1 MKSTNKM
8 LMVAVLATVVASGCV
23 STDYRSAQSGV
34 TAVGKMR
41 VTLGPGWRRAPGAET
56 PELLSPSRTL
66 SRDGLEHDRLIL
78 IAGISEGKSIFRE
91 GAAGGLPVF
100 QATMAAPEI
109 AGLIAASLQAVLW
122 DGTADVRAKNI
133 REHGFVGVPGLMF
146 ELDADVPGS
155 KDHRGMA
162 GGFVYEGRLY
172 INIFLAESPE
182 YYERHRQIAQEV
194 IESAVPTIKTIRM

>member
-1 MKSTNKM
+1 
-8 LMVAVLATVVASGCV
+8 
-23 STDYRSAQSGV
+23 
-34 TAVGKMR
+34 
-41 VTLGPGWRRAPGAET
+41 
-56 PELLSPSRTL
+56 
-66 SRDGLEHDRLIL
+66 
-78 IAGISEGKSIFRE
+78 
-91 GAAGGLPVF
+91 
-100 QATMAAPEI
+100 
-109 AGLIAASLQAVLW
+109 
-122 DGTADVRAKNI
+122 
-133 REHGFVGVPGLMF
+133 MF